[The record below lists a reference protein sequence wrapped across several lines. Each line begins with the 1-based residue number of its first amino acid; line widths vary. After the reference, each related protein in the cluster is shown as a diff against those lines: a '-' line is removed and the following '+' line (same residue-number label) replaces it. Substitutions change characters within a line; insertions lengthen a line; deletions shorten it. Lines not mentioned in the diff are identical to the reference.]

1 MVLLRREHVNKGKS
15 LLNPYFLNVLLSIPF
30 NKLPCLKVLIGIAPC
45 GLIQFISK
53 AYGGRTTDSQITVDS
68 GVLDKVENDDEWMM
82 DKGFPEV
89 SKFYIINHYAFS
101 SCILRRL
108 QNFAKSPPFFVLCTV
123 SQIIG
128 GDFAKFCGLLRI
140 YEL

>member
-1 MVLLRREHVNKGKS
+1 MIIYPPKFVLLRRTYVNKGKS
-15 LLNPYFLNVLLSIPF
+15 LLNVLLSIPF

-89 SKFYIINHYAFS
+89 SKFYIIDHYAFS
-101 SCILRRL
+101 S
-108 QNFAKSPPFFVLCTV
+108 N
-123 SQIIG
+123 
-128 GDFAKFCGLLRI
+128 
-140 YEL
+140 